1 MLRTAVG
8 VLGVPWDVGFRDLER
23 GLWEQVILS
32 LKRLI
37 GKVGS
42 LPFRP
47 ISRLGATF
55 YIRLRPGQAL
65 LGRRLFFLVRD
76 TGLVSAVSTE
86 TNIAIR

>member
-23 GLWEQVILS
+23 GLWEQVILF

-55 YIRLRPGQAL
+55 YIRLRPL
-65 LGRRLFFLVRD
+65 LGRRHFFLVSD
-76 TGLVSAVSTE
+76 KGLVSAVSTE
-86 TNIAIR
+86 TYIAIR